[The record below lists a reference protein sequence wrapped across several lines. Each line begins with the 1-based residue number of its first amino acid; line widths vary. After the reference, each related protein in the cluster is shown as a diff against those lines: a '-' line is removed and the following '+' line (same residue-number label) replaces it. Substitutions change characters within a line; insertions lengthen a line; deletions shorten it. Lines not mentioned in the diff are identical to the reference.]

1 MKSSRGLVAAAV
13 LALVVGIAAMIGA
26 TAFAATPTGPINS
39 NDPLSPLVLIGIALA
54 GIGFLLLI
62 GRPIQRSE

>member
-1 MKSSRGLVAAAV
+1 MKSSRVFVAAAV

-26 TAFAATPTGPINS
+26 TAFAATPTGGMNS
-39 NDPLSPLVLIGIALA
+39 TNDPLSPLVLIGIALA

-62 GRPIQRSE
+62 GRPIRHS